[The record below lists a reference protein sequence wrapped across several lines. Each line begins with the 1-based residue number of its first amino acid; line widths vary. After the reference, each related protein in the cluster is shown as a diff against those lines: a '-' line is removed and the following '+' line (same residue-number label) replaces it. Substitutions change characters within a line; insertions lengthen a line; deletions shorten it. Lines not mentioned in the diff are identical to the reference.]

1 MNEEQ
6 LKQSLKEVALENING
21 ELDEAKGLLAQADKS
36 KVTYGIREKIWCW
49 SIYQMI
55 LIDSKYKQ

>member
-21 ELDEAKGLLAQADKS
+21 ELDEAKGLLAQTDKT
-36 KVTYGIREKIWCW
+36 KVTYGIREKT
-49 SIYQMI
+49 
-55 LIDSKYKQ
+55 

>member
-21 ELDEAKGLLAQADKS
+21 ELDEAKDLLAQTDKS
-36 KVTYGIREKIWCW
+36 KVTWDYRENLMLAFFIR
-49 SIYQMI
+49 
-55 LIDSKYKQ
+55 